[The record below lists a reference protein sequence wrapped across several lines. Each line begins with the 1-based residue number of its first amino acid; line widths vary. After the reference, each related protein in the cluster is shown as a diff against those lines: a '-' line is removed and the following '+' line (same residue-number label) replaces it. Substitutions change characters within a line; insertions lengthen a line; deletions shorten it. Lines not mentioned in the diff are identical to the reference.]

1 MKNLFL
7 NLYAD
12 IHKVSIGEAKSEI
25 KHSVVLRMRKVFDS
39 KGYTRKECKE
49 AVDNTIA
56 DHIDEIFN
64 NGDLNLSGETFDFTN
79 LLFCLK

>member
-1 MKNLFL
+1 
-7 NLYAD
+7 
-12 IHKVSIGEAKSEI
+12 
-25 KHSVVLRMRKVFDS
+25 MRKVFDS

-49 AVDNTIA
+49 AVDNTIS

-79 LLFCLK
+79 LLFLS

>member
-25 KHSVVLRMRKVFDS
+25 KRRVALRMRKLFDS
-39 KGYTRKECKE
+39 KGHTREECKE

-79 LLFCLK
+79 LLFLS

>member
-1 MKNLFL
+1 
-7 NLYAD
+7 
-12 IHKVSIGEAKSEI
+12 
-25 KHSVVLRMRKVFDS
+25 MRTIATYISDDGKVFDS
-39 KGYTRKECKE
+39 KGYTYKECKE

-79 LLFCLK
+79 LLFLS

>member
-12 IHKVSIGEAKSEI
+12 IHKVSIKKAKIEI
-25 KHSVVLRMRKVFDS
+25 KNHVAFRMQKVFKS
-39 KGYTRKECKE
+39 KGYSYQECKE

-79 LLFCLK
+79 LLFLS

>member
-25 KHSVVLRMRKVFDS
+25 KHRVALRMRKVFDS

-56 DHIDEIFN
+56 YHIDEIFN
-64 NGDLNLSGETFDFTN
+64 NGDLNLSSETFDFTN
-79 LLFCLK
+79 LLFLA